1 MTKSELFLLP
11 DVTEGGFV
19 QQSVATQT
27 QMQIQVVLEMSNH
40 SHDPLTHSLSPKG
53 ENKHIQTKEDFSS
66 ISLVGM
72 YCTVQQFQIYFL
84 GLQLMANGVVR
95 QARKQAK

>member
-1 MTKSELFLLP
+1 
-11 DVTEGGFV
+11 
-19 QQSVATQT
+19 
-27 QMQIQVVLEMSNH
+27 
-40 SHDPLTHSLSPKG
+40 
-53 ENKHIQTKEDFSS
+53 
-66 ISLVGM
+66 M